1 MIKIIDLSSREIL
14 SSQQACEEWGI
25 DSSTLRKRV
34 HDFPVGTIRKFG
46 TTYAVTRAG
55 MCAVFGSSN
64 ENQAERRGATERY
77 ESAGQHSNRTD
88 QR

>member
-1 MIKIIDLSSREIL
+1 MVKVINLSSREIL

-34 HDFPVGTIRKFG
+34 HDFPKGTIRKFG

-55 MCAVFGSSN
+55 MCAVFGRQ
-64 ENQAERRGATERY
+64 NQKGGTNERY
-77 ESAGQHSNRTD
+77 E
-88 QR
+88 

>member
-1 MIKIIDLSSREIL
+1 MIKIIDLTSREIL

-34 HDFPVGTIRKFG
+34 HDFPAGTIRKFG

-55 MCAVFGSSN
+55 MCAVFGTSN
-64 ENQAERRGATERY
+64 EHLAEKGGEAKRY
-77 ESAGQHSNRTD
+77 ESAGQYSKDTG

>member
-1 MIKIIDLSSREIL
+1 MIKIIDLTSRDIL

-46 TTYAVTRAG
+46 TSYAVTRAG
-55 MCAVFGSSN
+55 MCAVFGRKN
-64 ENQAERRGATERY
+64 DAQMKKGGTGERY
-77 ESAGQHSNRTD
+77 ES
-88 QR
+88 